1 MLEYSQNIP
10 QKQPLNLLKAFAI
23 NCHPDYRCLLF
34 PKFLSDNMVR
44 IAKQLPPINPQ
55 QLRDTFK
62 KYDSN
67 DDGFL
72 SKAELENAF
81 KSLGSHLPGWR
92 ARRALHHADANGD
105 NSISLEELDEVV
117 KYAMKHGYVL
127 GK

>member
-44 IAKQLPPINPQ
+44 TAKHLPPINSQLPPI
-55 QLRDTFK
+55 
-62 KYDSN
+62 
-67 DDGFL
+67 
-72 SKAELENAF
+72 SKAEIEKAF

-92 ARRALHHADANGD
+92 ASRALHHADANGD
-105 NSISLEELDEVV
+105 NSISLEELDELV

-127 GK
+127 DK